1 MRTHH
6 HRLIPILAALAAA
19 FVLPT
24 ATPPAGEMSEV
35 AGATFHAQVVQEI
48 AADEQQ
54 EQGVFQTEQQIAML
68 ANRAENLD
76 TLPIQFWGQLTRPV
90 TQMRQIIS

>member
-54 EQGVFQTEQQIAML
+54 EQGCSGPSS
-68 ANRAENLD
+68 R
-76 TLPIQFWGQLTRPV
+76 LPCSPIGPKTWTPCRFSSGG
-90 TQMRQIIS
+90 S

>member
-54 EQGVFQTEQQIAML
+54 IAML